1 MFLKAKS
8 IILKA
13 FPTRGSKFS
22 SITFELHF
30 DYIFC
35 IFLQSLK
42 LKTHDKNRQNTIRTN
57 EKTANTSARI
67 WQKRSRL
74 GETQLFVVKFHVFAS
89 EAKQSRKK

>member
-1 MFLKAKS
+1 MLRLHILNVGMLLKFFVLKAKS

-13 FPTRGSKFS
+13 FLTCGSKFS

-42 LKTHDKNRQNTIRTN
+42 LKTHAKIA
-57 EKTANTSARI
+57 KTQQGQVKK
-67 WQKRSRL
+67 WQKVWQEFGKTGKNKIL
-74 GETQLFVVKFHVFAS
+74 LWY
-89 EAKQSRKK
+89 

>member
-13 FPTRGSKFS
+13 FPTLGSNFS

-42 LKTHDKNRQNTIRTN
+42 FKTQAKNRQNATSTS
-57 EKTANTSARI
+57 EKTAKTSARI
-67 WQKRSRL
+67 RQNWQK
-74 GETQLFVVKFHVFAS
+74 
-89 EAKQSRKK
+89 

>member
-8 IILKA
+8 IIFKA
-13 FPTRGSKFS
+13 FPTCGSKFY

-42 LKTHDKNRQNTIRTN
+42 PKTQAKNRQNATRTS
-57 EKTANTSARI
+57 EKTAKTLARI
-67 WQKRSRL
+67 RQKWQK
-74 GETQLFVVKFHVFAS
+74 
-89 EAKQSRKK
+89 

>member
-13 FPTRGSKFS
+13 FPTCGSKFS

-35 IFLQSLK
+35 IFLQSPK
-42 LKTHDKNRQNTIRTN
+42 LKTQAKNRQNAIRAS
-57 EKTANTSARI
+57 EKTAKTLARI
-67 WQKRSRL
+67 RQNWQK
-74 GETQLFVVKFHVFAS
+74 
-89 EAKQSRKK
+89 

>member
-13 FPTRGSKFS
+13 FPTLGSNFS

-42 LKTHDKNRQNTIRTN
+42 YKTQAQNRQNSTRTS
-57 EKTANTSARI
+57 EKTAKTSARI
-67 WQKRSRL
+67 RQKR
-74 GETQLFVVKFHVFAS
+74 QK
-89 EAKQSRKK
+89 

>member
-13 FPTRGSKFS
+13 FPTCGSKFS

-42 LKTHDKNRQNTIRTN
+42 LKTRAKNRQNVTRAS
-57 EKTANTSARI
+57 EKTAKNSARI
-67 WQKRSRL
+67 WQKW
-74 GETQLFVVKFHVFAS
+74 
-89 EAKQSRKK
+89 

>member
-13 FPTRGSKFS
+13 FLTCGSKFS

-35 IFLQSLK
+35 IFLQSPK
-42 LKTHDKNRQNTIRTN
+42 LKTQAKNRQYTVAISGSS
-57 EKTANTSARI
+57 TSSKPLDI
-67 WQKRSRL
+67 CLHKIDKNHHKDL
-74 GETQLFVVKFHVFAS
+74 THDDF
-89 EAKQSRKK
+89 